1 MATNY
6 DGSVVIRTALETDGF
21 TAGSQDLKRAAE
33 EAASKIDNIS
43 AATRASID
51 KQVRSF
57 GRLND
62 AYSQQEDYIEA
73 LRAEYEKLSQTQVE
87 SAEYADLI
95 SQIQKYEAALER
107 AEQKAEK
114 IKALDENRSV
124 EDTRTYQAMQE
135 KMSMYVEQ
143 LEQAEKK
150 RDGILLTSKNAVA
163 EYERENA
170 AVEKLK
176 RAIDDLAQK
185 MEFSEQLFEQQQANG
200 SRASQAAE
208 YDVARLRE
216 SLDGLIDK
224 RRELEETGGAYV
236 SADTTGAENRL
247 AAAEEKHN
255 ATLEKLNDN
264 YLTLRDRIRSVG
276 KEGEKAHKTVAKHTG
291 ISFKKVLQYG
301 FGIRSVFVLFRKLR
315 AAAKESL
322 GIMAQYDPQLN
333 GVISKFMT
341 SAKQLKADIGTLIQP
356 LVQKLAPIVTAL
368 LDRIHS
374 GIIAISQF
382 FAALVGQD
390 YIEVATVATVDW
402 AGALNDVADA
412 SERVNESL
420 GSYDKLEMISG
431 TAEADAKA
439 TKNNMQL
446 TKDTV
451 KYVKQ
456 ALDEGSWYVRLGRKL
471 SGVFQTALDWIEKKL
486 EDPEE
491 FLKTLGITAV
501 GIKLGKML
509 LSGVIK
515 SGFGPGIGGLIP
527 KAAVIALTAVVSYK
541 IGNKIWKSLP
551 EGLKD
556 ELADAVGGY
565 VEAFE
570 EGGITGAIEHF
581 GDEFVYTLTETWDEM
596 SNAADEFVENVAEGK
611 LFKDQSGIPYRM
623 PKPKAVPPTEEEKRA
638 LELQN
643 KLYYTQLHAK
653 TQLDLQRFIQN
664 VKPLVAEFTVKF
676 TEKWGVTPKEAFE
689 NIKNKL
695 INAWNNPANPIKT
708 TLSGLSNGF
717 KSWWGSVWKFP
728 DEKLSLTER
737 LAAIAEKIKG
747 NWNGKGNPVKGT
759 LQSIKDGVAS
769 LWNGIFDTKEA
780 ENNGRKIGDSV
791 ANGLN
796 SVAKQ
801 ADSTGSALN
810 RALLN
815 VGKKISEGIN
825 KGTLSVPVTFTG
837 QATPTGTGKQNLPPI
852 NTTVTITLDGK
863 TISKTVFKE
872 AEKAA
877 KQTGTGAAAK
887 IHYVLA

>member
-73 LRAEYEKLSQTQVE
+73 LRAEYEELAQTQVE
-87 SAEYADLI
+87 SDEYKAVNAEIAKLDQQLDAAAD
-95 SQIQKYEAALER
+95 KVDKMVALYGQSAVEG
-107 AEQKAEK
+107 
-114 IKALDENRSV
+114 NRSF
-124 EDTRTYQAMQE
+124 QALQYDIDRMNE
-135 KMSMYVEQ
+135 
-143 LEQAEKK
+143 
-150 RDGILLTSKNAVA
+150 R
-163 EYERENA
+163 YEE
-170 AVEKLK
+170 L
-176 RAIDDLAQK
+176 I
-185 MEFSEQLFEQQQANG
+185 
-200 SRASQAAE
+200 
-208 YDVARLRE
+208 ARR
-216 SLDGLIDK
+216 K
-224 RRELEETGGAYV
+224 ELEETGGAYV
-236 SADTTGAENRL
+236 SADTTGVENRL
-247 AAAEEKHN
+247 TAAEEKHN
-255 ATLEKLNDN
+255 SLLEKLNDN

-333 GVISKFMT
+333 QVISRFMT

-356 LVQKLAPIVTAL
+356 LVQKMAPIVTAL

-471 SGVFQTALDWIEKKL
+471 SGVFQTALDWIKKKL

-491 FLKTLGITAV
+491 FLKTLGIAAV

-509 LSGVIK
+509 LSGVTK

-527 KAAVIALTAVVSYK
+527 KAAVIALTAVVGYK
-541 IGNKIWKSLP
+541 IGNKIWTSLP

-570 EGGITGAIEHF
+570 EGGLTGAIEHF
-581 GDEFVYTLTETWDEM
+581 GDEVVYTLTETWDEM
-596 SNAADEFVENVAEGK
+596 SNAADEFVEAVAEGK
-611 LFKDQSGIPYRM
+611 LFPEDDTIPYRM
-623 PKPKAVPPTEEEKRA
+623 PKPKATPPTEEEKKQ
-638 LELQN
+638 LELQT
-643 KLYYTQLHAK
+643 KFYYLQLKAQN
-653 TQLDLQRFIQN
+653 QLRLQRFKDEVAPLIAEFN
-664 VKPLVAEFTVKF
+664 VKFK
-676 TEKWGVTPKEAFE
+676 EKWGVTPKEAFE

-695 INAWNNPANPIKT
+695 IDAWNNPANPIKT
-708 TLSGLSNGF
+708 ALSGLSDGF
-717 KSWWGSVWKFP
+717 KSWWGSIWKFP

-810 RALLN
+810 SALLN
-815 VGKKISEGIN
+815 VGRKISEGIN

-837 QATPTGTGKQNLPPI
+837 QATPTGTGKPNLPPI

-863 TISKTVFKE
+863 TISQTVFKE

-877 KQTGTGAAAK
+877 KQTGTGAKATL
-887 IHYVLA
+887 HYVYA

>member
-73 LRAEYEKLSQTQVE
+73 LRAEYEELSQTQVE
-87 SAEYADLI
+87 SDEYKAVNAEIAKLDQQLDAAAD
-95 SQIQKYEAALER
+95 KVDKMVALYGQSAVEG
-107 AEQKAEK
+107 
-114 IKALDENRSV
+114 NRSF
-124 EDTRTYQAMQE
+124 QALQYDIDRMNE
-135 KMSMYVEQ
+135 
-143 LEQAEKK
+143 
-150 RDGILLTSKNAVA
+150 R
-163 EYERENA
+163 YEE
-170 AVEKLK
+170 L
-176 RAIDDLAQK
+176 I
-185 MEFSEQLFEQQQANG
+185 
-200 SRASQAAE
+200 
-208 YDVARLRE
+208 ARR
-216 SLDGLIDK
+216 K
-224 RRELEETGGAYV
+224 ELEETGGAYV
-236 SADTTGAENRL
+236 SADTTGVENRL
-247 AAAEEKHN
+247 TAAEEKHN
-255 ATLEKLNDN
+255 SLLEKLNDN
-264 YLTLRDRIRSVG
+264 YLTLRDRIRSAG

-333 GVISKFMT
+333 QVISRFMT

-471 SGVFQTALDWIEKKL
+471 SGVFQTAIDWIKKKL

-491 FLKTLGITAV
+491 FLKTLGIAAV

-509 LSGVIK
+509 LAGVAT
-515 SGFGPGIGGLIP
+515 SGFGTGISALLP
-527 KAAVIALTAVVSYK
+527 KAALITVTAVLGYK
-541 IGNKIWKSLP
+541 IGNKIYDELPDDWKGFLDEIFGGDPNNENDTGVVDEYIDAAKKSGKSLLEKIAENATMVWDSFVQMLGYGGSQVNVP
-551 EGLKD
+551 EETD
-556 ELADAVGGY
+556 EADPSYWTSVWDRVKQGVKNGAEALDKSAKYAADRSGIKEDLRWYWENFKHHFSQVTGVEKNIDYHAPTRLPPSVKRDMEKNATAFFTLSKNYMDEKAPSIWKGI
-565 VEAFE
+565 VKSPMALVFSTNFEQKWNKTPAEAFQQ
-570 EGGITGAIEHF
+570 IRDSI
-581 GDEFVYTLTETWDEM
+581 
-596 SNAADEFVENVAEGK
+596 SNAWD
-611 LFKDQSGIPYRM
+611 DPS
-623 PKPKAVPPTEEEKRA
+623 
-638 LELQN
+638 
-643 KLYYTQLHAK
+643 
-653 TQLDLQRFIQN
+653 
-664 VKPLVAEFTVKF
+664 
-676 TEKWGVTPKEAFE
+676 
-689 NIKNKL
+689 
-695 INAWNNPANPIKT
+695 NAIKT
-708 TLSGLSNGF
+708 GLSNISSAF
-717 KSWWGSVWKFP
+717 KNLWNSVWKTP
-728 DEKLSLTER
+728 EQ
-737 LAAIAEKIKG
+737 
-747 NWNGKGNPVKGT
+747 NGEGARESFNKAGRGLRSAWEAKDNPVKGT
-759 LQSIKDGVAS
+759 LQSIKDGVKS
-769 LWNGIFDTKEA
+769 LWNNIFDTKEM

-810 RALLN
+810 SALLN

-837 QATPTGTGKQNLPPI
+837 QATPTGTGKPNLPPI

-863 TISKTVFKE
+863 TISQTVFKE

-877 KQTGTGAAAK
+877 KQTGTGAKATL
-887 IHYVLA
+887 HYVYA